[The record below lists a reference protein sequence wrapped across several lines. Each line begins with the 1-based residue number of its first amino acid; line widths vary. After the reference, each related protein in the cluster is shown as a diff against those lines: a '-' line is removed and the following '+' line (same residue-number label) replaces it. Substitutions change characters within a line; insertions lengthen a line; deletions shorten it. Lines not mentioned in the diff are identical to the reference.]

1 MKSVTIVLLIA
12 SLLLMIM
19 GIFLIV
25 VSRSSKEKVIRAS
38 IVNGIGNLVL
48 GTVGAILAVIYQ
60 FITIDKEIMIG
71 IFLGSAI
78 LISIIQLIF
87 KRNVKNK

>member
-25 VSRSSKEKVIRAS
+25 VSRSSKEKAIRAS